1 MAMEMLALALSSEGC
16 GGGGGG
22 GGTSRDLGHEVLGAE
37 DGWASVAPGTTGGE
51 LATPDQ
57 TYVVHNRAEL
67 LAALND
73 GAVPVQP
80 PAPMRGEPRPPPLA
94 PSDAPKIIVV
104 EGTID
109 LNVDDANQP
118 LSCEDYYRD
127 GYTPQ
132 AFDAAYIPEVWGLG
146 DPRGPLE
153 DARETSSLEQQNRIR
168 MRVGSNTTLV
178 GRGTDARLRG
188 VWLDIRGS
196 ADESVSN
203 IIIRN
208 LTFEDTFDCFPE
220 WWPTEGF
227 LGSWSAQYDTISL
240 RFVEH
245 VWIDHDTFRDR
256 ETLDALQ
263 AERLLVKYQTHA
275 DVLRIRSASDL
286 VTISYNRF
294 MDHDDVMMIGS
305 SDSANGDR
313 GKLRLTLHH
322 NLFRST
328 GQGTPRVRFGQV
340 HLYNNLYDQVGNDGY
355 DYSWGAGF
363 ESAVYAQNNF
373 FAADAS
379 LTPDRFIRSF
389 AGTSLFETGTMI
401 DVGEPHAVDV
411 VEAWNENND
420 PDLTRDVGWWPA
432 LWSVIEGT
440 SRVPATVSRES
451 GPVDW

>member
-1 MAMEMLALALSSEGC
+1 MLALTLSSGGC
-16 GGGGGG
+16 GGGGA
-22 GGTSRDLGHEVLGAE
+22 SRDLGHEVLGAE

-51 LATPDQ
+51 PATPDQ
-57 TYVVHNRAEL
+57 IYVVHSRAEL

-73 GAVPVQP
+73 GVIAPQP
-80 PAPMRGEPRPPPLA
+80 PPPMRGEPRLPPPA
-94 PSDAPKIIVV
+94 PPSDAPKIIVV
-104 EGTID
+104 EGTLD
-109 LNVDDANQP
+109 FNVDDANQP

-132 AFDAAYIPEVWGLG
+132 AFDAAYIPEVWGRN

-178 GRGTDARLRG
+178 GRGADARLRG

-196 ADESVSN
+196 TGENASN

-220 WWPTEGF
+220 WWPTDGF
-227 LGSWSAQYDTISL
+227 LGSWNAQYDTISL
-240 RFVEH
+240 RHVDH
-245 VWIDHDTFRDR
+245 VWIDHNTFRDR

-275 DVLRIRSASDL
+275 DELEIRSASDL
-286 VTISYNRF
+286 LTISYNRF
-294 MDHDDVMMIGS
+294 MDHDQVMMIGS
-305 SDSANGDR
+305 SDSATGDR
-313 GKLRLTLHH
+313 GTLRVTLHH

-355 DYSWGAGF
+355 SYSWGAGF
-363 ESAVYAQNNF
+363 ESAFYAQNNF
-373 FAADAS
+373 FATDAS
-379 LTPDRFIRSF
+379 LTPDRFIRRF
-389 AGTSLFETGTMI
+389 DGTSLFETGTMV
-401 DVGEPHAVDV
+401 DVGEPHAVDL

-432 LWSVIEGT
+432 RWSLIEGT
-440 SRVPATVSRES
+440 SRVSATVSRES
-451 GPVDW
+451 GPIDW